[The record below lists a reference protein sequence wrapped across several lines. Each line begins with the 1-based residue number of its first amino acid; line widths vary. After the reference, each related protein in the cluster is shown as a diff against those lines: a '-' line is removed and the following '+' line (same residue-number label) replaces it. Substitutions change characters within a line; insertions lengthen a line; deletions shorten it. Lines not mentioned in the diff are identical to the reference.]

1 MTLTYTYICIIDA
14 ALREDKMKM
23 TTEKRNFLEYIP
35 MMATELRRLIFSF
48 IDIDTRIT
56 MLLDARPYLK
66 RNSTRPADDVQ
77 DTIDNDP
84 FRSLFTPKQITKI
97 YRKGFIN
104 KLFFYQNRQQYVNAE
119 ITQMAPPQGVI
130 SYPIKSISLHAD
142 PELLYFNHPIVN
154 ILRNFSERFPI
165 RNLKITQNPAYNW
178 VPNSW
183 VPIAALSLL
192 SDTVTFNTNIDYYL
206 RKKAFAFIIAIDSFT
221 RPKMEKKKK
230 QVEELLRKT
239 SLLKL
244 AQEARIELKR
254 REKLTI
260 LRTRTAAQRT
270 NILNRMLLKRIK
282 AAAQR
287 TKAAA
292 QRTKA
297 EAQRTKAAAKQ
308 AAQRIKE
315 AAKETAQRTKAAA
328 KEAAQRTKILNRMLL
343 KRARADTLR

>member
-1 MTLTYTYICIIDA
+1 MTLTYTYVSIIDA
-14 ALREDKMKM
+14 ALREDKM
-23 TTEKRNFLEYIP
+23 TPSTAEKRNFLEYIP

-104 KLFFYQNRQQYVNAE
+104 KLFFYQHHQQYVNTE
-119 ITQMAPPQGVI
+119 ITQMAPPQGFI
-130 SYPIKSISLHAD
+130 SYPIKSNGLHAD

-165 RNLKITQNPAYNW
+165 RNLKIIQNPAYTW

-183 VPIAALSLL
+183 VPVAALSLL

-244 AQEARIELKR
+244 AQEA
-254 REKLTI
+254 
-260 LRTRTAAQRT
+260 QRAIYLQT
-270 NILNRMLLKRIK
+270 QQRKQQARQRK
-282 AAAQR
+282 AAATLLRRQIKADLLRRYKLTKQR
-287 TKAAA
+287 NA
-292 QRTKA
+292 
-297 EAQRTKAAAKQ
+297 
-308 AAQRIKE
+308 
-315 AAKETAQRTKAAA
+315 
-328 KEAAQRTKILNRMLL
+328 L
-343 KRARADTLR
+343 KKTHKKVLRAIRLTIR

>member
-1 MTLTYTYICIIDA
+1 MTLTYTYVSIIDA
-14 ALREDKMKM
+14 ALREDKM
-23 TTEKRNFLEYIP
+23 TPSTAEKRNFLEYIP

-104 KLFFYQNRQQYVNAE
+104 KLFFYQHHQQYVNTE
-119 ITQMAPPQGVI
+119 ITQMAPPQGFI
-130 SYPIKSISLHAD
+130 SYPIMSNRLHAD

-165 RNLKITQNPAYNW
+165 RNLKICQNPKYTW

-183 VPIAALSLL
+183 VPVAALSLL

-206 RKKAFAFIIAIDSFT
+206 RKKAFDFIIAIDCFT

-230 QVEELLRKT
+230 DAEELLRKT

-254 REKLTI
+254 REKVTLLREKVTL
-260 LRTRTAAQRT
+260 LRTRTA
-270 NILNRMLLKRIK
+270 NKLNRMLLK
-282 AAAQR
+282 
-287 TKAAA
+287 
-292 QRTKA
+292 
-297 EAQRTKAAAKQ
+297 RTKAAAKQ
-308 AAQRIKE
+308 AAQRIKAE
-315 AAKETAQRTKAAA
+315 AQRIKAEAQRTKAAA
-328 KEAAQRTKILNRMLL
+328 KEAAQRTKILNRMP
-343 KRARADTLR
+343 T